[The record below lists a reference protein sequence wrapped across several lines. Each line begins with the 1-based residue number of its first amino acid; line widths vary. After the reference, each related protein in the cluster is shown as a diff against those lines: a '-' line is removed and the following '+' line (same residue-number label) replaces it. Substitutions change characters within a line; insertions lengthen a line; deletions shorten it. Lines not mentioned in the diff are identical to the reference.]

1 MSQTRDQQRFT
12 VSEVGADW
20 HAVGPMVGLADK
32 PSPQSATLG
41 LQPVAVATISHVPL
55 RVGG

>member
-41 LQPVAVATISHVPL
+41 LQPVATISHVPL